1 MKQQDISN
9 FSLGNYGCYRRKI
22 RIASRIIF
30 VIVELFIY
38 LFCIQ
43 FFTALKAILAQKTN
57 IEGLT
62 SKDAKIMKI
71 LLPEWSLIT
80 HRELALKLL

>member
-9 FSLGNYGCYRRKI
+9 YSLGNYGCYRRKI
-22 RIASRIIF
+22 RITSRIIF
-30 VIVELFIY
+30 IIVALFIN

-43 FFTALKAILAQKTN
+43 FFTALKAILAQRTN
-57 IEGLT
+57 TEGLT

-80 HRELALKLL
+80 RRDLALKLL

>member
-9 FSLGNYGCYRRKI
+9 YSLGNYGCYRRKI
-22 RIASRIIF
+22 RITSRIIF
-30 VIVELFIY
+30 IIVALFIN

-43 FFTALKAILAQKTN
+43 FFTALKAILAQRTN
-57 IEGLT
+57 TEGLT

-80 HRELALKLL
+80 CRDLALKLL

>member
-1 MKQQDISN
+1 MKQQDIPN
-9 FSLGNYGCYRRKI
+9 YSLANYGCYKRKI

-30 VIVELFIY
+30 VIVALFIY

-43 FFTALKAILAQKTN
+43 FFAALKAILAQRTN
-57 IEGLT
+57 TEGLT

-80 HRELALKLL
+80 HRDLALKLL

>member
-9 FSLGNYGCYRRKI
+9 YSLGNYGCYRRKI
-22 RIASRIIF
+22 QITSRIIF
-30 VIVELFIY
+30 VIVALFIY

-62 SKDAKIMKI
+62 SKDAKILKI

-80 HRELALKLL
+80 HQDLALKLL